1 MTSRPQMIIETL
13 RDNPEQQFTARELAK
28 LFIERY
34 PNDLAKKRTNPRYD
48 SEEKFIAQLRLSVT

>member
-13 RDNPEQQFTARELAK
+13 KSNKGTKFTARDLAK

-34 PNDLAKKRTNPRYD
+34 PADLADK
-48 SEEKFIAQLRLSVT
+48 